1 MEDLTRTVA
10 ADAEPNDLDIH
21 WSQDLPAIAAAAQ
34 ALGADYAARVER
46 TIFQCS
52 VLAMLWEQL
61 DAGGGG
67 GRRGK
72 WKYAGGGG
80 GSGAYGGVYDGHD
93 GSDVYTAS
101 EADSG
106 AYPDGAGTYHE
117 GAWYAGGGEA
127 SDDDVCSDDYASDD
141 DASDEGASDGGSGDA
156 LFAAATAAPA
166 AVAAATAASSVLRRD
181 ASDSNRACRN
191 HHHHHHCVCGCT
203 RSCGGGGGGGSVRRR
218 WRRCCLPHARCRHRW
233 HAEQQLASGGPRQ
246 HILVPCR
253 CDAALAAAAHE
264 TTPTAAA
271 ASPMVAGDAG
281 AHRMVLRDAA
291 PLATRGGATWPTA
304 WNLRGM

>member
-166 AVAAATAASSVLRRD
+166 AARRGLPPGTSAACDAPHGRRGAARRG
-181 ASDSNRACRN
+181 AS
-191 HHHHHHCVCGCT
+191 HC
-203 RSCGGGGGGGSVRRR
+203 
-218 WRRCCLPHARCRHRW
+218 HAH
-233 HAEQQLASGGPRQ
+233 QQL
-246 HILVPCR
+246 V
-253 CDAALAAAAHE
+253 D
-264 TTPTAAA
+264 
-271 ASPMVAGDAG
+271 V
-281 AHRMVLRDAA
+281 
-291 PLATRGGATWPTA
+291 
-304 WNLRGM
+304 